1 MVVHKMPGGS
11 WKDSSRNAVIKGD
24 VLEAELRNGTGHYV
38 LNRIRLP

>member
-1 MVVHKMPGGS
+1 MPGGS

-24 VLEAELRNGTGHYV
+24 ILECELRNGSGHYI